1 MDNNNKLVNIKT
13 IRRRRSECSW
23 KRSSSTSSPTLS
35 SLKHQYNNHLD
46 SLSLSSSN
54 STTHN
59 IPPTGPIHIV
69 PSWNPI
75 NRADKPPYSYAT
87 IIGHAILTSK
97 DRRLTLN
104 DIYVWIT
111 ENYPFYSNE
120 TQGWQV
126 KFSL

>member
-1 MDNNNKLVNIKT
+1 MDNKLVNIKT

-23 KRSSSTSSPTLS
+23 KKSSSSSSSSPINTPTTVSS
-35 SLKHQYNNHLD
+35 SLLRAAADLD
-46 SLSLSSSN
+46 D
-54 STTHN
+54 
-59 IPPTGPIHIV
+59 IPPLGPIHIV
-69 PSWNPI
+69 PSWNPT

-104 DIYVWIT
+104 DIYNWIT
-111 ENYPFYSNE
+111 ENYQFYSND

-126 KFSL
+126 INILLIRLI